1 MTNYEYEYYN
11 LSMNNIDSETGDEFS
26 HEPDLVFNEE
36 RDSPLLVNTQ
46 DYEFSIENFKL
57 DLKTLPTFIP
67 TIRSNM
73 ELSNDLNI
81 RATQMNTTIYS
92 VGIEYLHT
100 DGHRYIGNSRVI
112 FQPQDLRIT
121 QPPFI
126 NGYANYKSG
135 YYNIYNYEFFISR
148 CINPAIKNAVLDLKS
163 VLSSYGIDSSF
174 MKNDSPYVIFD
185 KPSQIISLLAPASN
199 YNGQNAPAP
208 FLSIILNKPLYRL
221 MNTLPMTLRQD
232 NFKTVI
238 SGIQTTISQEGFK
251 LNLTNFGMIASVI
264 EAYPP
269 QIDGSNKYYATN
281 GPEYLTIFQDYATFD
296 SWSPVES
303 IVFCSS
309 TIPVK
314 SSMRSANHTFINGI
328 ETTKGSTNVIELEL
342 TDFKSGDYTGGIIYN
357 PSEKRWINLLQQ
369 QELKKIS
376 INVYYRSKLNG
387 DLIPIKLNS
396 GGSFSMKMVFRKP
409 KFF

>member
-1 MTNYEYEYYN
+1 MANYEYEYYN
-11 LSMNNIDSETGDEFS
+11 LSMNNIDSETNDEFS

-36 RDSPLLVNTQ
+36 RDSPILNNTD

-73 ELSNDLNI
+73 ELSDDINI
-81 RATQMNTTIYS
+81 RAIQMNTTIYS

-100 DGHRYIGNSRVI
+100 DGNRYIGNSRVV
-112 FQPQDLRIT
+112 FQPQDLRIQ

-148 CINPAIKNAVLDLKS
+148 CINPAIKNAMIELKA
-163 VLSSYGIDSSF
+163 VLSSYGISTTF
-174 MKNDSPYVIFD
+174 IKNDVPYVIFD
-185 KPSQIISLLAPASN
+185 KPTQIISLLAPASN
-199 YNGQNAPAP
+199 FNGQQTTVP

-232 NFKTVI
+232 TFKTLRD
-238 SGIQTTISQEGFK
+238 GIQINITQEGFK
-251 LNLTNFGMIASVI
+251 LNLTNFGMSTSIV
-264 EAYPP
+264 ETYPP
-269 QIDGSNKYYATN
+269 QIDGTNKYYATN
-281 GPEYLTIFQDYATFD
+281 GPEYLSIFQDYATFD

-303 IVFCSS
+303 IVFGSS
-309 TIPVK
+309 SIPVK
-314 SSMRSANHTFINGI
+314 SSMRSANHSFINGI
-328 ETTKGSTNVIELEL
+328 ETTKGSTNIIELEL
-342 TDFKSGDYTGGIIYN
+342 TDFKSGDYTGGVIYN

-369 QELKKIS
+369 QELKRIS
-376 INVYYRSKLNG
+376 VNVYYRSKLNG
-387 DLIPIKLNS
+387 ELIPIKLNS

-409 KFF
+409 RYF